1 MAANPEKT
9 VGIILAPNTG
19 PFGNEYTAEGV
30 RISVGE
36 IKTLLDDSSLKARYV
51 DFDVVFDPATI
62 PKQCKRQGK
71 HLGWIMVSEAMSD
84 GKLKALAIK
93 SLLWIRQT
101 VYGVPFTHYKDYVN
115 PLGVGRGQINPNKD
129 FSQSQKRKQWLAGWK
144 VAKAILDALW
154 SGMNLPCG
162 TVAAVHVLYG
172 YDSSV
177 VEQALRSSSSV
188 PCQMICQVVWADLD
202 SDVHSTQAN
211 TKITKWLRASNR
223 RVMKQLLMDKL
234 FFLDGWTRPEVG
246 PSDTPRPTY
255 QESDF
260 KIVCP
265 VASGHLPIRKEWID
279 MMQNKYENQSI
290 KDELQEVIVKHNELH
305 NPSGRPH
312 DPASSVNKRA
322 ASEAGLPAGPEIRGI
337 ELPQEE
343 GAPKNEAELAQ
354 SDGPL
359 SKLQCMGQTLYFTHS
374 GHMWLWGEKDDVLP
388 AGFCLVLIYGTF
400 HLQQDVEKQKKEAAK
415 KNGKIWDWNVTSED
429 HSGVYISDKA
439 VNGQLFPKDTAR
451 TFKEFLSH
459 LASAGII
466 DPHMECHELQ
476 TTYHKNPDGE
486 VTGAT
491 TAIKSVVPC
500 CFRVSQRPVNCPAE
514 YDNLG
519 SILMLGNGHADWDMT
534 TGLHKNR
541 LVCVKD
547 RMSYENT
554 AQMTGIAP
562 VKPGICLVKALRV
575 KLNTLRQ
582 LA

>member
-1 MAANPEKT
+1 
-9 VGIILAPNTG
+9 
-19 PFGNEYTAEGV
+19 
-30 RISVGE
+30 
-36 IKTLLDDSSLKARYV
+36 
-51 DFDVVFDPATI
+51 
-62 PKQCKRQGK
+62 
-71 HLGWIMVSEAMSD
+71 
-84 GKLKALAIK
+84 
-93 SLLWIRQT
+93 
-101 VYGVPFTHYKDYVN
+101 
-115 PLGVGRGQINPNKD
+115 
-129 FSQSQKRKQWLAGWK
+129 
-144 VAKAILDALW
+144 
-154 SGMNLPCG
+154 
-162 TVAAVHVLYG
+162 
-172 YDSSV
+172 
-177 VEQALRSSSSV
+177 
-188 PCQMICQVVWADLD
+188 
-202 SDVHSTQAN
+202 
-211 TKITKWLRASNR
+211 
-223 RVMKQLLMDKL
+223 MKQLLMDKL

-312 DPASSVNKRA
+312 DPVSGVNKRA
-322 ASEAGLPAGPEIRGI
+322 ASEAGLLAGPEIQGM
-337 ELPQEE
+337 ELPREE

-400 HLQQDVEKQKKEAAK
+400 HLQQDVEKRKKEAAK

-429 HSGVYISDKA
+429 YSGVYISDKA

-476 TTYHKNPDGE
+476 RSLERQPPSR
-486 VTGAT
+486 A
-491 TAIKSVVPC
+491 S
-500 CFRVSQRPVNCPAE
+500 
-514 YDNLG
+514 
-519 SILMLGNGHADWDMT
+519 
-534 TGLHKNR
+534 R
-541 LVCVKD
+541 LAA
-547 RMSYENT
+547 SESAN
-554 AQMTGIAP
+554 
-562 VKPGICLVKALRV
+562 AL
-575 KLNTLRQ
+575 
-582 LA
+582 